1 MMDDQAIERE
11 VKWLDRQYAARV
23 AYVLDPPHPEHDQMW
38 RTLAARCCRRLNE
51 DKASRTI
58 ARSARKKVLRKHR
71 MQVSG
76 HAHYATDYAIS
87 CLRTYLGEE
96 RRVETGEIM
105 LDRALWRTAS
115 LAPCMALLKGDAD
128 LPYGDPRL
136 SCRLIPEEEAQ
147 TRP

>member
-1 MMDDQAIERE
+1 MMDDQAIEQE

-23 AYVLDPPHPEHDQMW
+23 AYVLDPPHSDHDQVW
-38 RTLAARCCRRLNE
+38 RTLAARCCRRLNDDE
-51 DKASRTI
+51 TSRTI
-58 ARSARKKVLRKHR
+58 ARSARKKVLRRYK

-76 HAHYATDYAIS
+76 HAHYAQPDALW
-87 CLRTYLGEE
+87 CLRNYSGDE
-96 RRVETGEIM
+96 RRESAGTYSLQRV
-105 LDRALWRTAS
+105 LWRTAS

-136 SCRLIPEEEAQ
+136 SCRLTPEEDAL